1 MVVTTPTDFN
11 LQTLRGRAFE
21 GFVQFQIPT
30 TTIPPSGVGAWYRMK
45 ERQNMTFAMNFD
57 RARHYSDDGLLAV
70 DPAGISHNFNM
81 SIKVTSDLFDN
92 VFSESSDKQTLS
104 YWIYRNTVNQPIQV
118 IFVTSFT
125 TLLGPD
131 LDTNEK
137 DVNLK
142 FVLDP
147 STFSPTLGASGGSP
161 EISISGTVVSI
172 TSAIRSTTTEQD
184 NGVP

>member
-1 MVVTTPTDFN
+1 MVAPTNFN
-11 LQTLRGRAFE
+11 LQTLRGRTFE

-45 ERQNMTFAMNFD
+45 ERQNMTFNMNFD

-70 DPAGISHNFNM
+70 DPAGISHNFTM
-81 SIKVTSDLFDN
+81 TIKVTSDLFDN

-104 YWIYRNTVNQPIQV
+104 YWIYRNTINAPIQV

-125 TLLGPD
+125 TLTGPAGS
-131 LDTNEK
+131 TTEN

-147 STFSPTLGASGGSP
+147 STFTPSMGSSGGSP
-161 EISISGTVVSI
+161 EMTVSGTVVSI
-172 TSAIRSTTTEQD
+172 TSALRETTTEQATS
-184 NGVP
+184 